1 MVSLPSDNSLA
12 NQGVSRKDL
21 DNYFEAMF
29 QPGLFDDY
37 CPNGLQVEGAQNIS
51 RVAFAVSA
59 TSYSVQQAIRLR
71 ANALFVH
78 HGLFWKFHGAR
89 TLTGPFARRVL
100 PLIENQINLYGFH
113 LPLDGHLEVGNA
125 ASLAEQLQLVG
136 LTPFGLYKKMHTG
149 VSGKFVTPQD
159 PVELQDKLAKILNHD
174 VYYSN
179 PLGLGLGANK
189 IQSIGIITGG
199 ANSQWIESL
208 NLGLDAYLTGEMSE
222 HDYHESRESGIHM
235 YAGGHHATERFGVL
249 AVMNKLRRDFP
260 QLECHYIESD
270 NPA

>member
-1 MVSLPSDNSLA
+1 MPAPTDISPG
-12 NQGVSRKDL
+12 NQGVSREDL
-21 DNYFEAMF
+21 DKYFETMF
-29 QPGLFDDY
+29 QPSLFDDY
-37 CPNGLQVEGAQNIS
+37 CPNGLQVEGAPRIA

-59 TSYSVQQAIRLR
+59 TSHSVKKAVELKVD
-71 ANALFVH
+71 ALFVH
-78 HGLFWKFHGAR
+78 HGLFWKFHGPR
-89 TLTGPFARRVL
+89 TLTGVFARRVL
-100 PLIENQINLYGFH
+100 PLIENKINLYGYH

-125 ASLAEQLQLVG
+125 SALAEQLQLSG
-136 LTPFGLYKKMHTG
+136 ITPFGLYKKMSTG
-149 VSGKFVTPQD
+149 VYGRFLTPQD
-159 PVELQDKLAKILNHD
+159 PIELRNRLVKILNHE

-179 PLGLGLGANK
+179 PTGLGLGTSK

-199 ANSQWIESL
+199 ANSQWTESL
-208 NLGLDAYLTGEMSE
+208 SLGLDAYLTGEMSE

-249 AVMNKLRRDFP
+249 AVMNKLRKDFP